1 MNPFFSVFKK
11 TQQFLLLQ
19 AYADSIMSEEELM
32 TFLLNE
38 TSDER
43 FCLISQKGLYIVT
56 PNVSL
61 DAFTH
66 IFIAPENVHVKI
78 DASTIVLEVPSEIIQ
93 IPFKELTDAQNILAD
108 ITYLWKN

>member
-56 PNVSL
+56 
-61 DAFTH
+61 
-66 IFIAPENVHVKI
+66 HVRI
-78 DASTIVLEVPSEIIQ
+78 DTSTIVLEVPSEIIQ

>member
-66 IFIAPENVHVKI
+66 ILFHLNKFM
-78 DASTIVLEVPSEIIQ
+78 SELMHQ
-93 IPFKELTDAQNILAD
+93 LLS
-108 ITYLWKN
+108 